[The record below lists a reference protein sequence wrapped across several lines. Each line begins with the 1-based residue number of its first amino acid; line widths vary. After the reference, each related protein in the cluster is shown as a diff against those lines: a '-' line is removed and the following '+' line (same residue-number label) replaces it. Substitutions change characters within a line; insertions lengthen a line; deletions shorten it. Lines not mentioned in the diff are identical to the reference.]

1 MANIEVNGETF
12 AVNPQ
17 DFSVLSLLPVLGIE
31 GGDADKIAQN
41 FQDRLTRPLDE
52 DFVALLKDY
61 LPNFADRYVGVGN
74 SGRYRLR
81 HNGEEILANLIVA
94 LLAPLQP
101 EGGTPA
107 PIDPAPI
114 APEPSNPKGFADK
127 KPVTK
132 IKTPQPLVTAS
143 QPLLATPQPLLAAP
157 QQLTPVAANTTL
169 GFENLTQE
177 QLRAILQTQLTGDQM
192 EDLEG

>member
-1 MANIEVNGETF
+1 MANIEINGEVF

-17 DFSVLSLLPVLGIE
+17 NFSVLSLLSVLGIE

-41 FQDRLTRPLDE
+41 FQDRLTRTLDE
-52 DFVALLKDY
+52 DFVALLQDY
-61 LPNFADRYVGVGN
+61 LPDFADRYVGVGN

-81 HNGEEILANLIVA
+81 QNGEEILANLIVA
-94 LLAPLQP
+94 LLAPLQAEVEVKP
-101 EGGTPA
+101 AA

-114 APEPSNPKGFADK
+114 DSTPIALESSSPKGFADK

-132 IKTPQPLVTAS
+132 LKTPQPLV
-143 QPLLATPQPLLAAP
+143 AAP

-177 QLRAILQTQLTGDQM
+177 QLRAILQMQSAEDQM
-192 EDLEG
+192 EELEG